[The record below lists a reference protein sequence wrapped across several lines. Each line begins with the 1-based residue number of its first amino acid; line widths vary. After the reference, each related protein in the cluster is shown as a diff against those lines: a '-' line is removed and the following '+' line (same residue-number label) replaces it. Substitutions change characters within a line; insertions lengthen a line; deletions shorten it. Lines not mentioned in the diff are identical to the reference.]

1 MFFDLFIDKIISKK
15 KSIILLWV
23 RDLLVIRRETPDYI
37 PSITSM
43 KYFTGSMFLKNCQE
57 LIISINSR
65 KNKAKQK
72 TFSRHIFSKLQPSVS
87 HAARAPPSSTQSG
100 GPSTVRGGHS
110 TKTGLDLAGPCR
122 NFLHAV
128 LASGA
133 VTVAIFVQK
142 LWTFSPSKLPK
153 YNLIL
158 LEYPT

>member
-1 MFFDLFIDKIISKK
+1 MFFDLFVDKIISKK
-15 KSIILLWV
+15 KKKSIILLLA
-23 RDLLVIRRETPDYI
+23 RDFLVIRRETPDYI

-100 GPSTVRGGHS
+100 GPSTVRGGGAFN
-110 TKTGLDLAGPCR
+110 KDRAR
-122 NFLHAV
+122 
-128 LASGA
+128 SG
-133 VTVAIFVQK
+133 
-142 LWTFSPSKLPK
+142 WPLP
-153 YNLIL
+153 
-158 LEYPT
+158 